1 MDNTLDLK
9 ESQGEL
15 LWQKVAPLGLS
26 RRKFLALLGSG
37 GVAAVL
43 ASFPPSVSRLLA
55 PSMVEPAYA
64 STTATDELIYTSAT
78 QLAQAIRAKK
88 VSSEEVV
95 KAYLQRI
102 EAVNPKLNAVVQ
114 LAADQAL
121 AQAREADAALAKGQ
135 IKGALHGVPMTIKD
149 SLDTAGI
156 ISTAGS
162 KGRASFVPKED
173 ATVVARVRAAG
184 AIVLGKTNTPEI
196 TMAYETDNAVYGRT
210 NNPYDLSRTPGGS
223 CGGAGAIIAAGGSPL
238 DIGSDTGGSVRVP
251 SHFCGIAGIKPN
263 TGRVPRTGHIPP
275 PGGVW
280 GPFTQLGP
288 LARFVEDLVLVLPI
302 IAGIDGQDPEIIPV
316 PLGDPRKVNLKSLR
330 VAFHTDNGIVSPTTE
345 TVEVVKTTAKVLS
358 EAGMAVEEARP
369 QGIEQSNEIFRGFF
383 MDGGAESDRLLQMAG
398 TADTELSD
406 LMRRFLDW
414 QRANP
419 MTVGQFS
426 NLLARWSSFRAAML
440 SFMAKYDVIVCPACA
455 HPAKPHRESLANT
468 AVYSYTKTYNLTGWP
483 AVVVRGGT
491 SPEGLPIGVQVVACP
506 WREDVALAVA
516 QHIET
521 ALGGWRPPSL

>member
-26 RRKFLALLGSG
+26 RRKFLALLASG

-43 ASFPPSVSRLLA
+43 ESCPPSVSRLLA

-78 QLAQAIRAKK
+78 KLAQAIRAKK
-88 VSSEEVV
+88 LSSEEVV
-95 KAYLQRI
+95 SAYLRRI
-102 EAVNPKLNAVVQ
+102 EEVNPKLNAVVQ

-121 AQAREADAALAKGQ
+121 AQAREADAALAKGK

-223 CGGAGAIIAAGGSPL
+223 SGGAGAIIAAGGSPL

-275 PGGVW
+275 SGGVLD
-280 GPFTQLGP
+280 PFTQLGP
-288 LARFVEDLVLVLPI
+288 LARFVEDLSLMLPI
-302 IAGIDGQDPEIIPV
+302 IAGVDGQDPEIIPV

-345 TVEVVKTTAKVLS
+345 TAEVVKTTAKVLS
-358 EAGMAVEEARP
+358 EAGIAVEEARP
-369 QGIEQSNEIFRGFF
+369 QGIEQTNQIFGSLW
-383 MDGGAESDRLLQMAG
+383 MDGGAEMERLLQIVG
-398 TADTELSD
+398 TTEAELSPFMQG
-406 LMRRFLDW
+406 LLGW

-419 MTVGQFS
+419 LTVGQFS
-426 NLLARWSSFRAAML
+426 NLLARWSSFRAVML
-440 SFMAKYDVIVCPACA
+440 SFMGKYDVILCPACA
-455 HPAKPHRESLANT
+455 HPARPHGETVGKT

-483 AVVVRGGT
+483 AAVVRAGT
-491 SPEGLPIGVQVVACP
+491 SPEGLPIGVQVVARP

-516 QHIET
+516 QHIEK
-521 ALGGWRPPSL
+521 ALGGWRPSML